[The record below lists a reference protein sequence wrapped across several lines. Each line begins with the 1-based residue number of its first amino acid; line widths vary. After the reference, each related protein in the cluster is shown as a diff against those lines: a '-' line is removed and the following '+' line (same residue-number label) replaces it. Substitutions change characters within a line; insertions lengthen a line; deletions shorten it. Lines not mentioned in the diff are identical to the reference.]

1 MIKVKDLTKD
11 YGDLRAVD
19 KISFE
24 IPDSGIIGFLGPN
37 GAGKTTTLQMIT
49 GFMPPTEGEVYVDD
63 LNIAQNSLEI
73 RKKMGYLPEG
83 SPVYADMNVVDFL
96 YFIATLKNVHRD
108 VIDKRVKNMIRTYG
122 IQQVVGKEINQ
133 LSKGFK
139 QRVSLAGASI
149 HNPEILIL
157 DEPTNG
163 LDPNQIVEIRS
174 LIKELGKTKTI
185 LVSTHILREVEAV
198 CDHVIIIDRGKIAA
212 DNSLGEMQSSFHNLT
227 QIYFEIKADTDMLV
241 EEFNTIPEIETT
253 QLQEKE
259 GDLYKLYVNYAKEK
273 ELRPTLYEFIKN
285 KDWVLLEMRQHQQ
298 TLEDVF
304 RRLTEK
310 EQEDY
315 NE

>member
-259 GDLYKLYVNYAKEK
+259 GDLYKLYVNYAKDK

>member
-11 YGDLRAVD
+11 YGNLRAVD
-19 KISFE
+19 NISFD
-24 IPDSGIIGFLGPN
+24 IPDSGIIGILGPN

-49 GFMPPTEGEVYVDD
+49 GFMPPTEGEVYVDN

-73 RKKMGYLPEG
+73 RKKIGYLPEG
-83 SPVYADMNVVDFL
+83 SPTYADMNVVDFL
-96 YFIATLKNVHRD
+96 YFIAHLKNVHSD
-108 VIDKRVKNMIRTYG
+108 ILDKRVKDMIRTYG
-122 IQQVVGKEINQ
+122 LEQVVGKEINQ

-174 LIKELGKTKTI
+174 LIKELGQEKTI

-198 CDHVIIIDRGKIAA
+198 CDHVIIIDKGKIVA
-212 DNSLGEMQSSFHNLT
+212 DNSLEEVQSSFHNLT
-227 QIYFEIKADTDMLV
+227 QIYFEIQADTDRLMD
-241 EEFNTIPEIETT
+241 EFETIPEVKNT
-253 QLQEKE
+253 QLYDKE
-259 GDLYKLYVNYAKEK
+259 ANIYKLYVNYAKDK
-273 ELRPTLYEFIKN
+273 ELRPTLYDFIKK
-285 KDWVLLEMRQHQQ
+285 KDWVILEMRRHQQ

-310 EQEDY
+310 DQEDT